1 MMVECPRCD
10 AENNDASRFC
20 GNCAASLGQP
30 GACPGGGPEGAI
42 LTRTLETPVQV
53 MRAGMVIAGKYRVVE
68 ELGHGGMGVVYKAE
82 DFKLKR
88 FVALKFLPP
97 HLMDSPELKER
108 FLVEAQAA
116 AALNHPNICTV
127 FEVGEDEARPYIAME
142 FVDGETLKDKLRQ
155 GPLKADEVL
164 KIAGQVAAG
173 LGEAQHKGIIH
184 RDIKSANI
192 MVTAKGQA
200 KVMDFGLAKLRGG
213 SSLTKSQTTIG
224 TVAYMSPEQ
233 ARGQDLDP
241 RTDIW
246 SLGVV
251 LYEML
256 AGKLPFRGDHD
267 QAVIHQILH
276 AEPES
281 LTKAR
286 PDIPLG
292 LDQIVGQALAKNPA
306 ARYQTMEDLGT
317 DLEAVAEGLKPLKAR
332 PRRAARKIFGI
343 RAAYVYTAPLIMLM
357 LLFGLDVVGIRS
369 RIIGKPGASVRA
381 VRLAV
386 LPFANLTGDPQQ
398 EFFSDGLTQQM
409 NARLGGLN
417 PEALSVIGNTSA
429 SRYKKTS
436 TPIDQI
442 GRELR
447 VDYVLEGGAQ
457 REGTRVRITAVL
469 IKTRDQTQ
477 VWSETFDRDASS
489 VLALQSEVAQKVAG
503 ALALKLLPA
512 EKARQA
518 GTRQIDPAAYDA
530 YLLGSDYAEKMTPH
544 DLDTAERYFNQALQK
559 QPDYAAAYVGLAGVW
574 SVRYQ
579 NFISPRT
586 EAVPKCK
593 AMILKALEL
602 DDSSAEAHFA
612 LAAFYTWTDWTHF
625 REAGPEWQRAIALD
639 PNPAQQTFYAMYL
652 NLMGRSDEAL
662 AVMKKALDADPFS
675 ASTISFYAG
684 ALNSAGRH
692 DEAILL
698 AKKALA
704 IQPDFPYAWV
714 HLFGAYYG
722 KGMEKEASE
731 CLKHSYS
738 SPDMQKALDRG
749 FAEAGLRGATRR
761 LAELTETLVGTANFM
776 EWITMDLYVLAQDKE
791 KALWWLERCYELKA
805 PDMPMIGIRGS
816 YYEFLRPDPR
826 FQDILRKVGLPTDET
841 KR

>member
-1 MMVECPRCD
+1 
-10 AENNDASRFC
+10 
-20 GNCAASLGQP
+20 
-30 GACPGGGPEGAI
+30 
-42 LTRTLETPVQV
+42 
-53 MRAGMVIAGKYRVVE
+53 
-68 ELGHGGMGVVYKAE
+68 
-82 DFKLKR
+82 
-88 FVALKFLPP
+88 
-97 HLMDSPELKER
+97 
-108 FLVEAQAA
+108 
-116 AALNHPNICTV
+116 
-127 FEVGEDEARPYIAME
+127 ME

-652 NLMGRSDEAL
+652 AIMGRTDEGL

>member
-1 MMVECPRCD
+1 MRCPRCD
-10 AENNDASRFC
+10 SENNDASRFC
-20 GNCAASLGQP
+20 SSCAAPLGAP
-30 GACPGGGPEGAI
+30 GPEAPS
-42 LTRTLETPVQV
+42 LTRTLEIPVQII
-53 MRAGMVIAGKYRVVE
+53 RAGTVIAGKYKILE
-68 ELGHGGMGVVYKAE
+68 ELGHGGMGVVHKAE
-82 DFKLKR
+82 DLKLKR
-88 FVALKFLPP
+88 LVALKFLPP

-108 FLVEAQAA
+108 FIVEAQAA
-116 AALNHPNICTV
+116 AALNHPNICV
-127 FEVGEDEARPYIAME
+127 IHEVGEDEGRPHIALE
-142 FVDGETLKDKLRQ
+142 FVDGETLKDKPRQ

-173 LGEAQHKGIIH
+173 LGEAHHKGIIH
-184 RDIKSANI
+184 RDVKSANI
-192 MVTAKGQA
+192 MITAKGQA

-213 SSLTKSQTTIG
+213 SSLTKSQTTLG

-233 ARGQDLDP
+233 ARGGELDA

-267 QAVIHQILH
+267 QAVIHQIVH
-276 AEPES
+276 SEPEP
-281 LTKAR
+281 LKKAR
-286 PDIPLG
+286 PDLPSGLG
-292 LDQIVGQALAKNPA
+292 EIVGQALAKKPA
-306 ARYQTMEDLGT
+306 DRYQAMEDLGT
-317 DLEAVAEGLKPLKAR
+317 DLEAVAEGLKPIKAR
-332 PRRAARKIFGI
+332 PRPAPRKILGI
-343 RAAYVYTAPLIMLM
+343 RASYVYAAPLIMLM
-357 LLFGLDVVGIRS
+357 LLFGLDVGGIRS
-369 RIIGKPGASVRA
+369 RIMGKPGASVRA

-386 LPFANLTGDPQQ
+386 LPFVNLTGDPQQ

-429 SRYKKTS
+429 ARYKKTN

-457 REGTRVRITAVL
+457 REGTRVRITVEL

-477 VWSETFDRDASS
+477 VWSETFNREASS
-489 VLALQSEVAQKVAG
+489 VLSLQSEVAEKVAG

-518 GTRQIDPAAYDA
+518 GTRPIDPAAYDA
-530 YLLGSDYAEKMTPH
+530 YLKGSAYVERMTPH

-559 QPDYAAAYVGLAGVW
+559 QPDYVPAYVGLGGVW
-574 SVRYQ
+574 GARYQ
-579 NFISPRT
+579 NFISPRS
-586 EAVPKCK
+586 EAVPKCE
-593 AMILKALEL
+593 ALILKALEL
-602 DDSSAEAHFA
+602 DDSLADAHFA

-684 ALNSAGRH
+684 ALNSVGRY

-714 HLFGAYYG
+714 HLFGAYHG
-722 KGMEKEASE
+722 KGMEKEALE
-731 CLKHSYS
+731 CLKHSHS

-749 FAEAGLRGATRR
+749 FAEAGLRGAARR

-805 PDMPMIGIRGS
+805 PDMPMIGIRGIQ
-816 YYEFLRPDPR
+816 YEFLRPDPR
-826 FQDILRKVGLPTDET
+826 FQDILRKVGLPTDDT
-841 KR
+841 KGPVKR